1 MLNKAILSTCA
12 TVALLAAAGAA
23 EARTQI
29 RIVGSST
36 VYPFTTAVAESFKR
50 SYPQFAAPIV
60 ESTGTGGGIKLFCSG
75 VGEQFP
81 DFANASRRIKASE
94 VKTCQA
100 NGVTGIVEI
109 QVGIDGLTIAQSR
122 NGQFKNLTE
131 LDVYKALA
139 ATPFGKPNKYKT
151 WKEVNASLPATKIEV
166 LGPPPTSGTR
176 DAFNDLYM
184 TKGCETNPGM
194 VAMKKTDEP
203 KYKLICTKLREDGGY
218 VEAGENDNLI
228 VQKLAAS
235 PNTLGVFGYSYLEEN
250 QDKIKDVPINGI
262 TATYDTIASYKY
274 PASRPLYIYAKA
286 QHMRAVRGMK
296 EFLAE
301 YTKETT
307 WGKGGYLARRGL
319 VASPDAVRAKN
330 AQVASAATLLDA
342 STVK

>member
-1 MLNKAILSTCA
+1 MLNKALMTTCA
-12 TVALLAAAGAA
+12 AALLAGAGAA

-36 VYPFTTAVAESFKR
+36 VYPFTTAVAEQFKR
-50 SYPQFAAPIV
+50 TYPQFQAPIV
-60 ESTGTGGGIKLFCSG
+60 ESTGTGGGIKLFCGG
-75 VGEQFP
+75 VGEQHP
-81 DFANASRRIKASE
+81 DFVNASRRIKASE

-100 NGVTGIVEI
+100 NGVTGIVEVQI
-109 QVGIDGLTIAQSR
+109 GLDGLTIAQSR
-122 NGQFKNLTE
+122 TGAFTNLSE

-139 ATPFGKPNKYKT
+139 ATPFGKPNTAKT
-151 WKEVNASLPATKIEV
+151 WKDVNSKLPATKIEV

-184 TKGCETNPGM
+184 IKGCETNP
-194 VAMKKTDEP
+194 AMPALKKTDEN
-203 KYKLICTKLREDGGY
+203 KYKLICTKLREDGAY

-250 QDKIKDVPINGI
+250 QDKIKDVPINGV
-262 TATYDTIASYKY
+262 TATYESIASFKY
-274 PASRPLYIYAKA
+274 PASRPLFIYAKA
-286 QHMRAVRGMK
+286 QHMKAVRGMK

-307 WGKGGYLARRGL
+307 WGKGGYLAKRGL

-330 AQVASAATLLDA
+330 AQVASASTLLDPA
-342 STVK
+342 TVK